1 MKGFQDSYKPQLL
14 SESMWKAAYRAN
26 KNKDCKAEYEL
37 ADHLQEW
44 EEEWRE
50 AELSVTK

>member
-26 KNKDCKAEYEL
+26 KNKDSKAVYEL
-37 ADHLQEW
+37 PDHLKEW
-44 EEEWRE
+44 QEEWMV
-50 AELSVTK
+50 AEQSITK